1 MTDMWEYEVQHW
13 QIQQVSTRRLNLW
26 GRERWE
32 LVKCIHHHSPYRT
45 PDEVTVV
52 FRRRKAD
59 GSEKLISMK
68 MLNLLSQSTWGRTK
82 LFKSLICGLALKTI
96 RQFGFASLPLSR
108 IFKTSIQTLRSQWL
122 GRRRRSSR
130 ISDSQ
135 EIEGN
140 GVNHECD

>member
-59 GSEKLISMK
+59 GSEKLD
-68 MLNLLSQSTWGRTK
+68 LNEDAQPVEPIDLGPDEVIQELDLWSRVENDPPVWFRVVAIKPHFQNIDPNIEEPMVGKTPSQ
-82 LFKSLICGLALKTI
+82 FKNI
-96 RQFGFASLPLSR
+96 RFAR
-108 IFKTSIQTLRSQWL
+108 N
-122 GRRRRSSR
+122 RRKWCES
-130 ISDSQ
+130 
-135 EIEGN
+135 
-140 GVNHECD
+140 